1 MGLMKEGKYIYCI
14 IETKIERNFGPIG
27 IGGRGDEVTTIGY
40 RDLGMVISNSPMTR
54 YVVSRENLL
63 AHEKVIEEVMKEFTV
78 LPVRFCTIASNAD
91 EIRSLLDRRYKEF
104 KNLLRDMDHKIELG
118 VKGLWK
124 NMDVIFNEIV
134 EENKGIKKLKEK
146 IQNNPPPPPYIP
158 PYQGGTKRGK
168 GGLGGFSNGLQAKL
182 EVGKLVEEALKEKKD
197 KEAEKIIESLRRTTF
212 NHKINKTIG
221 EEMFINAA
229 FLVDRG
235 REKEF
240 DNIME
245 DISEEYKDRI
255 KFLYAGPLPPFNFV
269 NIVIYPEV
277 WEK

>member
-1 MGLMKEGKYIYCI
+1 MEGKYIYCI

-40 RDLGMVISNSPMTR
+40 KDLGMVMSNSPMTK

-63 AHEKVIEEVMKEFTV
+63 AHERVIEEVMKEFTV

-91 EIRSLLDRRYKEF
+91 EIRNLLDRRHREF

-118 VKGLWK
+118 IKGLWK
-124 NMDVIFNEIV
+124 NMDLLFKEIIK
-134 EENKGIKKLKEK
+134 ENHEIKRLKEK
-146 IQNNPPPPPYIP
+146 MQNDK
-158 PYQGGTKRGK
+158 GKKKFSSTKTS
-168 GGLGGFSNGLQAKL
+168 LEAKV

-197 KEAEKIIESLRRTTF
+197 KEAEKIEETLRRAAIDY
-212 NHKINKTIG
+212 KRNKTIG
-221 EEMFINAA
+221 DEMFINGA
-229 FLVDRG
+229 FLIDRG

-245 DISEEYKDRI
+245 DLSEEYKDRI
-255 KFLYAGPLPPFNFV
+255 KFMYAGPLPPFNFV
-269 NIVIYPEV
+269 NITIYPEE
-277 WEK
+277 WER

>member
-1 MGLMKEGKYIYCI
+1 MGIMEEGKYIYCI

-40 RDLGMVISNSPMTR
+40 KDLGMVMSNSSMTK

-63 AHEKVIEEVMKEFTV
+63 AHERVIEEVMTEFTV

-91 EIRSLLDRRYKEF
+91 EIRNLLDRRYREF

-118 VKGLWK
+118 TKGLWK
-124 NMDVIFNEIV
+124 NMDLIFKEIIK
-134 EENKGIKKLKEK
+134 ENHEIKRLKEK
-146 IQNNPPPPPYIP
+146 MQND
-158 PYQGGTKRGK
+158 KGK
-168 GGLGGFSNGLQAKL
+168 KKFSSMKTSLEAKV

-197 KEAEKIIESLRRTTF
+197 KEAEKIEETLRRAAIDY
-212 NHKINKTIG
+212 KRNKTIG
-221 EEMFINAA
+221 DEMFINAA
-229 FLVDRG
+229 FLIDRG

-245 DISEEYKDRI
+245 DLSEEYKDRI
-255 KFLYAGPLPPFNFV
+255 KFMYAGPLPPFNFV
-269 NIVIYPEV
+269 NIVIYPEE

>member
-1 MGLMKEGKYIYCI
+1 MKEGKYIYCI

-27 IGGRGDEVTTIGY
+27 IGGRGDEVSTIGY
-40 RDLGMVISNSPMTR
+40 GDLSMVISNSPMTK

-91 EIRSLLDRRYKEF
+91 EVRNLLDRRYREF

-118 VKGLWK
+118 TKGLWK
-124 NMDVIFNEIV
+124 NMDLIFKEIIK
-134 EENKGIKKLKEK
+134 ENHEIKRLKEK
-146 IQNNPPPPPYIP
+146 MQND
-158 PYQGGTKRGK
+158 KGK
-168 GGLGGFSNGLQAKL
+168 KKFSSMKTSLEAKV

-197 KEAEKIIESLRRTTF
+197 KEAEKIGETLRRAAIDY
-212 NHKINKTIG
+212 KRNKTIG
-221 EEMFINAA
+221 DEMFINAA
-229 FLVDRG
+229 FLIDRG

-245 DISEEYKDRI
+245 DLSEEYKDRI
-255 KFLYAGPLPPFNFV
+255 KFMYAGPLPPFNFV
-269 NIVIYPEV
+269 NIVIYPEE